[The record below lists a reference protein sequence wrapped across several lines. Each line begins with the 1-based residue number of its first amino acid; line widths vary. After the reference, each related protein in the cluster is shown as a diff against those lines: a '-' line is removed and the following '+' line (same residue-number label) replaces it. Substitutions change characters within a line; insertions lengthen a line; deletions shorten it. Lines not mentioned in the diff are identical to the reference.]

1 MRFQIK
7 NELPMELFSTPT
19 IELLDWIFSNGDSL
33 LLWMP
38 ISMLRPDRR
47 TSTIA
52 VMRRT
57 STWWSFSACDQR
69 STPMISRLGS
79 ACEWPVGEEQKEQKR
94 KNIKNI
100 ESKESKKNT
109 VHVSDR
115 WVWVFC
121 SEEEKKEEWIK
132 KKRERKNNGEGE
144 KKKGLMDMP
153 LSDGFWVLKTSFS
166 CFYFWWLSSIFESP
180 SNKNHNPKLIQTNHH
195 LWNPYDL
202 DDGNRR
208 LSDIT
213 QNSSHPNKLLATSI
227 LYNKKSGV

>member
-7 NELPMELFSTPT
+7 NELPMELFSTST
-19 IELLDWIFSNGDSL
+19 IELPDWIFSNGDPL

-57 STWWSFSACDQR
+57 STWWSFSACDRR

-94 KNIKNI
+94 KNIKNT

-144 KKKGLMDMP
+144 KKKRAYGHATEWWFLSFENKFQLFLFLMTVIN
-153 LSDGFWVLKTSFS
+153 FW
-166 CFYFWWLSSIFESP
+166 
-180 SNKNHNPKLIQTNHH
+180 
-195 LWNPYDL
+195 
-202 DDGNRR
+202 
-208 LSDIT
+208 IT
-213 QNSSHPNKLLATSI
+213 E
-227 LYNKKSGV
+227 